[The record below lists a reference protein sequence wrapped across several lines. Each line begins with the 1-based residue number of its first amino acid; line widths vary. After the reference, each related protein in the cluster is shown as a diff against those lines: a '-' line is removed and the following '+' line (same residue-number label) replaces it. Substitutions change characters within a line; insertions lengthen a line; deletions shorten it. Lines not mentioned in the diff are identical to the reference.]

1 MTAKDLR
8 GNDDAGNIRGFF
20 LAPLVDF
27 ESSGSLIYIIMSRV
41 KTFYQCQSC
50 GYASPKWLGKCPDC
64 GSWSSFAEEKSFAG
78 AKNASSTHAAGR
90 TEPVVLSAIAAVSE
104 KRISTGIREF
114 DRVLGGGVVDG
125 SVILVGGD
133 PGIGKSTLL
142 LQTFSGL
149 AKKEGR
155 LLYVSGEESP
165 RQIKM
170 RAERLSV
177 ESDDIILLPETSL
190 EGILDTAAKTAPGAM
205 VVDSIQT
212 VFTQELLSAPGSVGQ
227 VRECA
232 AKLMLFAKRSNVP
245 VFIVGHVTKEGA
257 IAGPR
262 VLEHIVDT
270 VLYFEGDRGHSYR
283 ILRTIKN
290 RFGSTNEIGIFEMS
304 DAGLREVENP
314 SELFLSERPQN
325 VSGSTVVA
333 SLEGTRPLMVELQA
347 LVSQT
352 NFGMPRRTSIGV
364 DFNRVNLLV
373 AVLEKR
379 AGLHLGGMDIF
390 INIAGGLK
398 IVEPAVDLGVIAA
411 ITSSARDVPI
421 GQRTFVFGEVGLS
434 GEVRA
439 VAQAEARLKEASK
452 IGFEK
457 AVIPAGNADRIK
469 GGQGLEI
476 AGVKDVEECLEAVLG

>member
-1 MTAKDLR
+1 
-8 GNDDAGNIRGFF
+8 
-20 LAPLVDF
+20 
-27 ESSGSLIYIIMSRV
+27 MSKT
-41 KTFYQCQSC
+41 KTFFQCQSC
-50 GYASPKWLGKCPDC
+50 GYGSPKWLGKCPDC
-64 GSWSSFAEEKSFAG
+64 SAWNSFVEEREVPSGRKGSLQP
-78 AKNASSTHAAGR
+78 STK
-90 TEPVVLSAIAAVSE
+90 TEPVSLQAIEGISE
-104 KRISTGIREF
+104 KRISTGIQEF
-114 DRVLGGGVVDG
+114 DRVLGGGVVAG

-142 LQTFSGL
+142 LQAFAGL
-149 AKKEGR
+149 SRETGK

-165 RQIKM
+165 QQIKM
-170 RAERLSV
+170 RAERLSIDS
-177 ESDDIILLPETSL
+177 EKIILLPETSL
-190 EGILDTAAKTAPGAM
+190 EGILDAAIKIKPDAM

-232 AKLMLFAKRSNVP
+232 ARLMLHAKRSDMP
-245 VFIVGHVTKEGA
+245 VFLVGHVTKDGS

-283 ILRTIKN
+283 VLRTMKN

-304 DAGLREVENP
+304 DAGLREVDNP

-333 SLEGTRPLMVELQA
+333 CLEGTRPLMVEIQA

-364 DFNRVNLLV
+364 DFNRVNLLI

-390 INIAGGLK
+390 INIVGGLK
-398 IVEPAVDLGVIAA
+398 IIEPAVDLGIIATIA
-411 ITSSARDVPI
+411 SSGREKPVEP
-421 GQRTFVFGEVGLS
+421 RTCVFGEVGLS
-434 GEVRA
+434 GEIRA
-439 VAQAEARLKEASK
+439 VAQAEIRLKEAAK
-452 IGFEK
+452 IGFER
-457 AVIPAGNADRIK
+457 AVIPAGNADKIK
-469 GGQGLEI
+469 AKQDIEI
-476 AGVKDVEECLEAVLG
+476 IGVRNCDEFLKAVLR